1 MKTNKPQI
9 IESAEYQADSAK
21 TVLAVMF
28 FVAMLALF
36 GVLVQIA
43 SNISVINF

>member
-1 MKTNKPQI
+1 MNHKPQI

-28 FVAMLALF
+28 FLGMMIVF
-36 GVLVQIA
+36 GILVQIA
-43 SNISVINF
+43 SHISVINF

>member
-9 IESAEYQADSAK
+9 IESAEYTTDNAK

-28 FVAMLALF
+28 TIIMLAVF

-43 SNISVINF
+43 SHISVITY